1 MKMHKVALLLS
12 LVLVAVPAAW
22 ADFDEE
28 TEAGLL
34 DAFFSLSQS
43 QNSEAAD
50 FIAGYLADSRYGTDE
65 WSRLFDTYFDE
76 GGGFT
81 AGHTTFWNW
90 AISNSAGEMQRHIGV
105 VSGIWAAEAIGG
117 SLELGPWGDG
127 LAYQSLMA
135 GFDWLARIAQALG
148 SNGRNAVFSALS
160 DAVGN
165 RTIAALAQSPQ
176 QFPAYVQYGLIL
188 REYAT
193 GNPNSRKIVSEIMGF
208 QNAPQQFWEA
218 RGIFLFDNG
227 ALDAA
232 QLNSLDLLITVIP
245 NELHNIGAF
254 IVPQS
259 TAVPAGTSFATPV
272 QIVYLEPA
280 PTGVT
285 TNPGEFPERLGQPV
299 ASLFTVSTAASIIR
313 AVQDIQFAKRPELR
327 ARRDIIL
334 ANARGKRE
342 RFLRRFQIVPPEQY
356 YADPDSLLPSVAYP
370 YFIDSSR
377 AFAMGMLL
385 FEIEK
390 QEAIDSFL
398 LLADLLSGGS
408 NTTVLFATDPVGRI
422 THARASLSR
431 IYLGQ
436 IRQAASDDFGFSGTY
451 VPANINICNG
461 IAIQGAYFLF
471 EPDPQ
476 GISIRVHRR

>member
-1 MKMHKVALLLS
+1 MTKRTLLPMISLLLFAPS
-12 LVLVAVPAAW
+12 AAR

-28 TEAGLL
+28 TNAGLL
-34 DAFFSLSQS
+34 DAFFVLGQS
-43 QNSEAAD
+43 QNSEAANH
-50 FIAGYLADSRYGTDE
+50 IAQYLADSRYSSGD
-65 WSRLFDTYFDE
+65 WSRLFQAYFD
-76 GGGFT
+76 GGGQFT
-81 AGHTTFWNW
+81 AGHVTFWNW
-90 AISNSAGEMQRHIGV
+90 AMNNTAGELQRRVGL
-105 VSGIWAAEAIGG
+105 VSGLWAAAAIGG
-117 SLELGPWGDG
+117 SLESGAWGDAAAFRS
-127 LAYQSLMA
+127 LAS
-135 GFDWLARIAQALG
+135 GFDWLARIASGLG
-148 SNGRNAVFSALS
+148 SNGRSAVFSGLS
-160 DAVGN
+160 EAVGN
-165 RTIAALAQSPQ
+165 RTIAALSSSPQ
-176 QFPAYVQYGLIL
+176 QYATYIQYGLIL

-208 QNAPQQFWEA
+208 RFATQQFWEA
-218 RGIFLFDNG
+218 RGVLLFDNG
-227 ALDAA
+227 GLDAA
-232 QLNSLDLLITVIP
+232 QLSSLDLLLTVIP

-259 TAVPAGTSFATPV
+259 TGVAAGTSFSTPV

-285 TNPGEFPERLGQPV
+285 TNPEEFPERVGQPV
-299 ASLFTVSTAASIIR
+299 ASLFTISTAASIVR

-342 RFLRRFQIVPPEQY
+342 RFLRRFQIVPPAQY

-390 QEAIDSFL
+390 QEAMDSFL
-398 LLADLLSGGS
+398 LLADMLSGGS
-408 NTTVLFATDPVGRI
+408 GTTVLFAADPLGRI
-422 THARASLSR
+422 THSRASISR
-431 IYLGQ
+431 IYLNT
-436 IRQAASDDFGFSGTY
+436 IRQPAPDDFGFPGDY
-451 VPANINICNG
+451 VPANFNICNG
-461 IAIQGAYFLF
+461 IAINGAYFLF